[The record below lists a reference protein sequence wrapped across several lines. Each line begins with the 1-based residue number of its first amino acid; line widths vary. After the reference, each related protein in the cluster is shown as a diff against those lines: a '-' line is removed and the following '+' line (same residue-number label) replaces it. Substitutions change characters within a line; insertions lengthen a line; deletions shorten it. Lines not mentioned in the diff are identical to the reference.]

1 MTTTPEESST
11 AETPGGDLATP
22 PSAAMVFQNDGPL
35 ERVMLLHLVGTFC
48 LGTAIATPYIL
59 PFLARERFGAN
70 NWQTTVLTA
79 AVPVTQFASI
89 FWNRL
94 YARVSTRTYLATIDA

>member
-1 MTTTPEESST
+1 MTTIPAEPST
-11 AETPGGDLATP
+11 AETPSGDI
-22 PSAAMVFQNDGPL
+22 AALPYAPTIPQPDGPL
-35 ERVMLLHLVGTFC
+35 ERVMLLHLMGTFC

-79 AVPVTQFASI
+79 AC
-89 FWNRL
+89 R
-94 YARVSTRTYLATIDA
+94 